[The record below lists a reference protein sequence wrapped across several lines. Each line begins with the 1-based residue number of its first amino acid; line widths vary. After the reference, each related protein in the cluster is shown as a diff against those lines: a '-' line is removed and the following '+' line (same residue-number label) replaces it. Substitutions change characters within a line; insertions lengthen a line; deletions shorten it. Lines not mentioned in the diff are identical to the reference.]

1 MTLTN
6 QQCVCVYVSEQGRGL
21 LLADLNVNKVADEH
35 TQPAHSYLQQLL
47 CIHNAPK
54 CTRMEGNGLP
64 GNTHRRN
71 GLYAGAYMYSGLLL
85 PPTAPSGLYLMMS
98 MSPDD
103 DTSVVGRLVMWLGA
117 AIISDT
123 ARSLSLLLDLLLGL

>member
-1 MTLTN
+1 
-6 QQCVCVYVSEQGRGL
+6 
-21 LLADLNVNKVADEH
+21 
-35 TQPAHSYLQQLL
+35 
-47 CIHNAPK
+47 
-54 CTRMEGNGLP
+54 
-64 GNTHRRN
+64 
-71 GLYAGAYMYSGLLL
+71 MYSGLLL

-103 DTSVVGRLVMWLGA
+103 NTSVVGRLVMWLGA